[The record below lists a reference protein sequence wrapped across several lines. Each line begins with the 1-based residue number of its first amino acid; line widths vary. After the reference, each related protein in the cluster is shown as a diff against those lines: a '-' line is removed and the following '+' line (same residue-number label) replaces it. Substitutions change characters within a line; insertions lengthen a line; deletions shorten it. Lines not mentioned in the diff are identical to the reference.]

1 MDSFSPKSYYDSLLI
16 MDELPESLRPIS
28 FIEYHLFSYL
38 GCDLALFQ
46 GNAVSNWGYSYTVT
60 ENGFPFSRDLQNSID
75 MLEKKGF
82 IFVDEN
88 GLFSPNPELVTKE
101 IENFYFVDEIPKRRE
116 LIKTSLECALSIP
129 PGAIRYAIKDTPG
142 FILNKTISQ
151 AALLL
156 EEDDI
161 DLLYKEYEV
170 ISELI
175 GKENKDLLSPAVIWL
190 SARVMRSE
198 G

>member
-1 MDSFSPKSYYDSLLI
+1 
-16 MDELPESLRPIS
+16 
-28 FIEYHLFSYL
+28 
-38 GCDLALFQ
+38 
-46 GNAVSNWGYSYTVT
+46 
-60 ENGFPFSRDLQNSID
+60 
-75 MLEKKGF
+75 
-82 IFVDEN
+82 
-88 GLFSPNPELVTKE
+88 
-101 IENFYFVDEIPKRRE
+101 
-116 LIKTSLECALSIP
+116 

>member
-1 MDSFSPKSYYDSLLI
+1 M
-16 MDELPESLRPIS
+16 
-28 FIEYHLFSYL
+28 
-38 GCDLALFQ
+38 
-46 GNAVSNWGYSYTVT
+46 
-60 ENGFPFSRDLQNSID
+60 
-75 MLEKKGF
+75 
-82 IFVDEN
+82 
-88 GLFSPNPELVTKE
+88 
-101 IENFYFVDEIPKRRE
+101 
-116 LIKTSLECALSIP
+116 
-129 PGAIRYAIKDTPG
+129 
-142 FILNKTISQ
+142 
-151 AALLL
+151 L